1 MPIRWRLA
9 IAFAAAAAAA
19 FALGSWLFISG
30 LSSAQLGVIDSQL
43 ALQLS
48 RAGTYLNAGGQSGAP
63 AAAASSAP
71 GEYLIQ
77 VIDATGH
84 VRGASA
90 DAGTVPLVTAG
101 ELRQARQGRIS
112 VSQMVDDEN
121 TRITAAP
128 LASHPGWTAVA
139 GVSLEAFDS
148 TMSQAARELAAG
160 GGCFIVIACVGA
172 YGLAR
177 AALSPVERLRR
188 QVAALSERDG
198 EAGLEVPATRD
209 EIAALA
215 ATMNDLLGRLRRA
228 LSRQRAFVADASHEL
243 RTPLAVLR
251 GELELA
257 SRPGRSREELAAAV
271 HNAAAEADRLARI
284 TTDLLLLARSDEDQ
298 LSLRLEQAEV
308 RPLLARSAELA
319 GPRLA
324 EAGISCRVDAPAGL
338 RARIDPD
345 RIREAVDNLLDNALR
360 YAPSG
365 SVIVLAARASGSDLE
380 VEVGDDGPGFP
391 AGFLPHAFE
400 RFRRPDSGRARDHG
414 GAGLGLAIVQ
424 AIAVAHGGVA
434 AARNKPGGGAVV
446 GLRLPA
452 GSLPGCCWPHLVKVA
467 LTQGLRQGYL
477 DVMPISRKSARDADW
492 AKNLRCSFC
501 GKDKHAVAKLIAGP
515 GVYICDECV
524 DLCDRILA
532 EELAHVR
539 SQSVPELGSPAEQ
552 SDDELLASL
561 ARIQAVASQADAALH
576 DHVGSLR
583 DRGVSWTRIGAAVGV
598 SKQAAWERFSGED

>member
-1 MPIRWRLA
+1 MRRSGGTTWRRSGAWVTGFVTPRPDNCMPIRWRLA

-101 ELRQARQGRIS
+101 ELRQARHGRIS
-112 VSQMVDDEN
+112 VSQLVDDEN

-177 AALSPVERLRR
+177 AALS
-188 QVAALSERDG
+188 ERDG

-228 LSRQRAFVADASHEL
+228 LSRQRAFVADASHEV
-243 RTPLAVLR
+243 RTPL
-251 GELELA
+251 
-257 SRPGRSREELAAAV
+257 P
-271 HNAAAEADRLARI
+271 
-284 TTDLLLLARSDEDQ
+284 
-298 LSLRLEQAEV
+298 
-308 RPLLARSAELA
+308 
-319 GPRLA
+319 
-324 EAGISCRVDAPAGL
+324 GL
-338 RARIDPD
+338 R
-345 RIREAVDNLLDNALR
+345 RE
-360 YAPSG
+360 
-365 SVIVLAARASGSDLE
+365 
-380 VEVGDDGPGFP
+380 
-391 AGFLPHAFE
+391 
-400 RFRRPDSGRARDHG
+400 
-414 GAGLGLAIVQ
+414 
-424 AIAVAHGGVA
+424 
-434 AARNKPGGGAVV
+434 GAV
-446 GLRLPA
+446 
-452 GSLPGCCWPHLVKVA
+452 
-467 LTQGLRQGYL
+467 
-477 DVMPISRKSARDADW
+477 
-492 AKNLRCSFC
+492 
-501 GKDKHAVAKLIAGP
+501 
-515 GVYICDECV
+515 
-524 DLCDRILA
+524 
-532 EELAHVR
+532 
-539 SQSVPELGSPAEQ
+539 
-552 SDDELLASL
+552 
-561 ARIQAVASQADAALH
+561 
-576 DHVGSLR
+576 
-583 DRGVSWTRIGAAVGV
+583 
-598 SKQAAWERFSGED
+598 